1 MFYMILLLTVIGVLF
16 YYQFT
21 KPIDEHFSGKDTKG
35 VNEGTLSYHRR
46 LFTKYIHRP
55 TKLQWRDAKKK
66 FINGFARFKRH
77 YL

>member
-21 KPIDEHFSGKDTKG
+21 KPINEHFSGNDKKG

-55 TKLQWRDAKKK
+55 ANLRWRDAKKTLS
-66 FINGFARFKRH
+66 NNFARFKRH